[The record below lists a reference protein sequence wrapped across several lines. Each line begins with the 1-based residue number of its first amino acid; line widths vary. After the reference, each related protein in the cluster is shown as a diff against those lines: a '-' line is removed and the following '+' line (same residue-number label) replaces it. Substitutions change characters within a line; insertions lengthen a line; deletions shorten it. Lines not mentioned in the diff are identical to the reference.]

1 MNMRS
6 RALALVIGCS
16 LVALA
21 PPSAL
26 AQSAAAVPL
35 PMRAYVPSTISPEAA
50 AIYAG
55 YRAFILA
62 PTPTPARTTAEF
74 DALYQANEQRSLSVA
89 DRALKTY
96 GSAAR
101 DRVLGGTPTV
111 EVRPKGYK
119 DDGSVLIYVHG
130 GGFVSGSAR
139 SNLLG
144 PAIMAD
150 ATGRRVISVEYLVAP
165 RGQWRQVTD
174 QVLAVYKALLAQGV
188 KPRRIGMFGGS
199 AGGTIVAATALKIR
213 DQGLPMPA
221 ALLLQSPATDLTGA
235 GDTRI
240 TLSEA
245 DPALR
250 PGTVQ
255 PGIDAYAAPADQR
268 NPYAS
273 PVYGDFKKGYPP
285 TLIQG
290 GTKEFLLSDFVRL
303 HRAIRAAGGESR
315 LEIYEGMPHGFS
327 DLMVNTPEG
336 REAKAEAVA
345 FWKQHLAGGKSR

>member
-1 MNMRS
+1 MRAQVLS
-6 RALALVIGCS
+6 LVVGCS
-16 LVALA
+16 LL
-21 PPSAL
+21 AL
-26 AQSAAAVPL
+26 AQAAPAWAQAEHGGLPL
-35 PMRAYVPSTISPEAA
+35 RAYVPSTISPEAA

-55 YRAFILA
+55 YKAFMLA
-62 PTPTPARTTAEF
+62 PTPPPARTAAEF
-74 DALYQANEQRSLSVA
+74 DALYQGNEKRSLGVGA
-89 DRALKTY
+89 AALKIY
-96 GSAAR
+96 GSTAS
-101 DRVLGGTPTV
+101 DRVIGGVPTV

-119 DDGSVLIYVHG
+119 DDRSVLIYVHG
-130 GGFVSGSAR
+130 GGFITGSAR

-150 ATGRRVISVEYLVAP
+150 ATGRRVISVEYTVAP
-165 RGQWRQVTD
+165 RGQFPQVTD
-174 QVLAVYKALLAQGV
+174 QVTAVYKALLAQGV
-188 KPRRIGMFGGS
+188 KPSRIGMFGGS

-213 DQGLPMPA
+213 DLGLPMPG

-255 PGIDAYAAPADQR
+255 PGIDAYAAPADQK

-303 HRAIRAAGGESR
+303 HRAIRGAGGDSR

-336 REAKAEAVA
+336 REAKAEAAA
-345 FWKQHLAGGKSR
+345 FWKQHLVR

>member
-1 MNMRS
+1 MRS
-6 RALALVIGCS
+6 RTLALIIGCS
-16 LVALA
+16 ITALG
-21 PPSAL
+21 PPAG
-26 AQSAAAVPL
+26 AQPPPGRDTSL

-55 YRAFILA
+55 YKAFVMA
-62 PTPTPARTTAEF
+62 PTPAIPTTAAGFE
-74 DALYQANEQRSLSVA
+74 ALYQANEQRSLTVA
-89 DRALKTY
+89 AAALKTY
-96 GSAAR
+96 GSAAA
-101 DRVLGGTPTV
+101 DRIMAGTPTV
-111 EVRPKGYK
+111 EVRPRGYK

-130 GGFVSGSAR
+130 GGFISGSAR
-139 SNLLG
+139 SNILG
-144 PAIMAD
+144 AAIMAD
-150 ATGRRVISVEYLVAP
+150 ATGRRVVSVEYTVAP
-165 RGQWRQVTD
+165 RGKFPLVTD
-174 QVLAVYKALLAQGV
+174 QVLAVYKTLLAEGV
-188 KPRRIGMFGGS
+188 SPKRIGMFGGS

-213 DQGLPMPA
+213 DQGLPLPA

-235 GDTRI
+235 GDTRV

-255 PGIDAYAAPADQR
+255 PGIDAYAAPADQK

-303 HRAIRAAGGESR
+303 HRAIRAAGGDSR

-345 FWKQHLAGGKSR
+345 FWTQHLAGARRK

>member
-1 MNMRS
+1 MRS
-6 RALALVIGCS
+6 RALTLIVGLGLVTLGSPALGQPVPDP
-16 LVALA
+16 AL
-21 PPSAL
+21 
-26 AQSAAAVPL
+26 PL
-35 PMRAYVPSTISPEAA
+35 RAYVPTTISPEAA

-55 YRAFILA
+55 YKAFILA
-62 PTPTPARTTAEF
+62 PAPEIPRTAAEF
-74 DALYQANEQRSLSVA
+74 EALYRANEQRSNTVA
-89 DRALKTY
+89 AAALKTY
-96 GSAAR
+96 GSTAS
-101 DRVLGGTPTV
+101 DRVMGGVQTV

-119 DDGSVLIYVHG
+119 DDGSALIYVHG

-139 SNLLG
+139 STLLG

-150 ATGRRVISVEYLVAP
+150 ATGRRVVSVEYTIAP
-165 RGQWRQVTD
+165 RGQWPLVTD
-174 QVLAVYKALLAQGV
+174 QVAAVYKAVLAEGV
-188 KPRRIGMFGGS
+188 KPERIGMFGGS
-199 AGGTIVAATALKIR
+199 AGGTIVAAATLKIR
-213 DQGLPMPA
+213 DQGLAMPG

-235 GDTRI
+235 GDTRV

-250 PGTVQ
+250 PGAVQ
-255 PGIDAYAAPADQR
+255 PGIDAYAAPADQK

-273 PVYGDFKKGYPP
+273 PVYGDFRKGYPP

-303 HRAIRAAGGESR
+303 HRAIRGAGGDSR

-345 FWKQHLAGGKSR
+345 FWQQHLGR

>member
-1 MNMRS
+1 MRTQV
-6 RALALVIGCS
+6 LTLIVGCS
-16 LVALA
+16 LAALA
-21 PPSAL
+21 PPAF
-26 AQSAAAVPL
+26 AQSAPAAPL

-50 AIYAG
+50 AIYTA
-55 YRAFILA
+55 YKAFILA
-62 PTPTPARTTAEF
+62 PLPAIPRTTPEF
-74 DALYQANEQRSLSVA
+74 DALYQANEKRSLTVA
-89 DRALKTY
+89 AAALQAY
-96 GSAAR
+96 GSTAS
-101 DRVLGGTPTV
+101 DRVMGGTPTV
-111 EVRPKGYK
+111 EVLPKDYK
-119 DDGSVLIYVHG
+119 DDRSVLIYVHG
-130 GGFVSGSAR
+130 GGFISGSAR

-144 PAIMAD
+144 AAIMAD
-150 ATGRRVISVEYLVAP
+150 ATGRRVVSVEYTVAP
-165 RGQWRQVTD
+165 RGQFPLVTD
-174 QVLAVYKALLAQGV
+174 QVIAVYKTLLSEGV
-188 KPRRIGMFGGS
+188 KPGRIGMYGGS

-213 DQGLPMPA
+213 DQGLPPPA

-235 GDTRI
+235 GDTRF
-240 TLSEA
+240 TLSDA

-255 PGIDAYAAPADQR
+255 PGIDAYAAPADQK

-303 HRAIRAAGGESR
+303 HRAIRGAGGDSR

-345 FWKQHLAGGKSR
+345 FWKQHLGSGKRR

>member
-1 MNMRS
+1 MRAS
-6 RALALVIGCS
+6 TFGLIVGCS
-16 LVALA
+16 LAAVA
-21 PPSAL
+21 PPVF
-26 AQSAAAVPL
+26 AQPAPTAPL
-35 PMRAYVPSTISPEAA
+35 PMRAYVPTTISPEAA

-55 YRAFILA
+55 YRAFVLQPLSPI
-62 PTPTPARTTAEF
+62 ARTPAEF
-74 DALYQANEQRSLSVA
+74 DALYQANEQRSLTVA
-89 DRALKTY
+89 AAALKTY
-96 GSAAR
+96 GSSAT
-101 DRVLGGTPTV
+101 DRAIAGVPTV
-111 EVRPKGYK
+111 EVRPKSYK

-130 GGFVSGSAR
+130 GGFISGSAR

-150 ATGRRVISVEYLVAP
+150 ATGRRVISVEYTVAP
-165 RGQWRQVTD
+165 HGQFTLVTD
-174 QVLAVYKALLAQGV
+174 QVTAVYKALLAEGV
-188 KPRRIGMFGGS
+188 SPKRIGMFGGS
-199 AGGTIVAATALKIR
+199 AGGNIVAAAALKIR
-213 DQGLPMPA
+213 DQGLPPPA

-235 GDTRI
+235 GDTRV

-255 PGIDAYAAPADQR
+255 PGIDAYAAPADQK

-303 HRAIRAAGGESR
+303 HRAIRGAGGDSR
-315 LEIYEGMPHGFS
+315 LEVYEGMPHGFS

-345 FWKQHLAGGKSR
+345 FWKQHLAPGKAR

>member
-1 MNMRS
+1 MRS
-6 RALALVIGCS
+6 RTLALVIGCGLAALGS
-16 LVALA
+16 PTVAQ
-21 PPSAL
+21 PPPVRDAS
-26 AQSAAAVPL
+26 L
-35 PMRAYVPSTISPEAA
+35 PMRAYVPSTISPQAA

-55 YRAFILA
+55 YRAFVMQ
-62 PTPTPARTTAEF
+62 PTPPIPTTAAGFE
-74 DALYQANEQRSLSVA
+74 ALYQANEQRSLSVA
-89 DRALKTY
+89 ATAAKTY
-96 GSAAR
+96 GSAVS
-101 DRVLGGTPTV
+101 DRVIGGVPTV
-111 EVRPKGYK
+111 EVLPKGYK
-119 DDGSVLIYVHG
+119 DDRSVLIYVHG
-130 GGFVSGSAR
+130 GGFISGSAR
-139 SNLLG
+139 SNVLG
-144 PAIMAD
+144 AAIMAD
-150 ATGRRVISVEYLVAP
+150 ATGRRVISVEYTVAP
-165 RGQWRQVTD
+165 RGQFPRVTD
-174 QVLAVYKALLAQGV
+174 EVTAVYKALLAQGV
-188 KPRRIGMFGGS
+188 SAKRIGMFGGS

-273 PVYGDFKKGYPP
+273 PVYGDFHKGYPP

-303 HRAIRAAGGESR
+303 HRAIRGAGGDSR

-336 REAKAEAVA
+336 REAKAEAIA
-345 FWKQHLAGGKSR
+345 FWNQHLAGAGRR

>member
-1 MNMRS
+1 MR
-6 RALALVIGCS
+6 AHTLGLVIVCG
-16 LVALA
+16 LVALGA
-21 PPSAL
+21 PAL
-26 AQSAAAVPL
+26 AQPAADPAL
-35 PMRAYVPSTISPEAA
+35 PMRAYVPTTISPEAA
-50 AIYAG
+50 AIYTG
-55 YRAFILA
+55 YRAFVLQPLPPI
-62 PTPTPARTTAEF
+62 ARTPAEF
-74 DALYQANEQRSLSVA
+74 DALYQANEKRSLSVA
-89 DRALKTY
+89 AVALKTY
-96 GSAAR
+96 GSTAT
-101 DRVLGGTPTV
+101 DRTIAGVPTV

-130 GGFVSGSAR
+130 GGFISGSAR
-139 SNLLG
+139 SNVLG
-144 PAIMAD
+144 AAIMAD
-150 ATGRRVISVEYLVAP
+150 ATGRRVISVEYTVAP
-165 RGQWRQVTD
+165 QGQYRQVTD
-174 QVLAVYKALLAQGV
+174 QVTAVYKALLAEGISP
-188 KPRRIGMFGGS
+188 KRIGMFGGS
-199 AGGTIVAATALKIR
+199 AGGDIVAAAALKIR
-213 DQGLPMPA
+213 DQRLPQPA

-255 PGIDAYAAPADQR
+255 PGIDAYAAPADQKD
-268 NPYAS
+268 PYAS
-273 PVYGDFKKGYPP
+273 PVYGDFTKGYPP

-303 HRAIRAAGGESR
+303 HRKIRAAGGDSR

-345 FWKQHLAGGKSR
+345 FWKLHLAPGKAR

>member
-1 MNMRS
+1 MRS
-6 RALALVIGCS
+6 RVLALVIGCS
-16 LVALA
+16 FAALG
-21 PPSAL
+21 PPAL
-26 AQSAAAVPL
+26 AQTATGAPAPL
-35 PMRAYVPSTISPEAA
+35 PMRAYVPTTISPEAA

-55 YRAFILA
+55 YKAFVMA
-62 PTPTPARTTAEF
+62 PTPAIPTTAAGFE
-74 DALYQANEQRSLSVA
+74 ALYQANEKRSLSVA
-89 DRALKTY
+89 ETALKTY
-96 GSAAR
+96 GSTAS
-101 DRVLGGTPTV
+101 DRVMGGTPTV
-111 EVRPKGYK
+111 EVRPRGYK

-130 GGFVSGSAR
+130 GGFISGSAR

-144 PAIMAD
+144 PAIMDD
-150 ATGRRVISVEYLVAP
+150 ATGRRVISVEYAVAP
-165 RGQWRQVTD
+165 RGQFPLVTD
-174 QVLAVYKALLAQGV
+174 QVAAVYKALLAQGV
-188 KPRRIGMFGGS
+188 KPGRIGMFGGS

-255 PGIDAYAAPADQR
+255 PGIDAYAPPSDQR

-303 HRAIRAAGGESR
+303 HRAIRGAGGDSR

-345 FWKQHLAGGKSR
+345 FWNQHLAGPKRR